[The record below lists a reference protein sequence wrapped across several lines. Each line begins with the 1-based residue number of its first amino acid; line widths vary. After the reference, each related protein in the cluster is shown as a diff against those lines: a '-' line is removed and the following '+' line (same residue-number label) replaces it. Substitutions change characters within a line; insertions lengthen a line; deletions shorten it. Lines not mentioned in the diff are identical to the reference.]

1 MRNCWVGIVKI
12 DYEMRNV
19 LIILCIFYFI
29 SFVVF
34 VLNYIIVKNVCNVK
48 DEVVKT
54 IICTLLKMVL
64 VQVGIGVN

>member
-1 MRNCWVGIVKI
+1 
-12 DYEMRNV
+12 MRNV